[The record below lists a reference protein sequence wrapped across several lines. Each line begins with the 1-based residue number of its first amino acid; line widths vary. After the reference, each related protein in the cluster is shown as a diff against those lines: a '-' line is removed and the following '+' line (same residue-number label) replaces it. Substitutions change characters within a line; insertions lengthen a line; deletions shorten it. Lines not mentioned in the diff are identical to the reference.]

1 MSNEKAKALN
11 FIDTRKTIP
20 TDPLRAFKFRV
31 KFKVADNVTT
41 VFDSGVTSFSGGFN
55 GISGLSYQVA
65 PITYREGGYNT
76 TVHNV
81 PGMTT
86 FGPVTFTRGAIYGN
100 DSAMTWMR
108 GLFAASSAEGFNVA
122 DSGKAGFR
130 CNVTIQVMDHPQEG
144 SATNVPRMAFYLHN
158 AWISNLS
165 YTDLNAGANELMMET
180 MTLVHEGLSVGFVNS
195 TGGAL
200 SGSKVPAGF

>member
-1 MSNEKAKALN
+1 MSNEQAKALN
-11 FIDTRKTIP
+11 FIDTRKSIA

-31 KFKVADNVTT
+31 KFKVGDNVST

-55 GISGLSYQVA
+55 GITGLTYSVSSIA
-65 PITYREGGYNT
+65 YREGGYNS

-81 PGMTT
+81 PGMTS
-86 FGPVTFTRGAIYGN
+86 FLPVTFTRGVLFGN

-108 GLFAASSAEGFNVA
+108 GLFAASAGEGFNVN
-122 DSGKAGFR
+122 DSKSNGFR
-130 CNVTIQVMDHPQEG
+130 CNVTIQVMDHPNEG
-144 SATNVPRMAFYLHN
+144 SATNSPRMNFYLHN
-158 AWISNLS
+158 AWISSLS

-195 TGGAL
+195 TGGAYQ
-200 SGSKVPAGF
+200 GSKIPAGF